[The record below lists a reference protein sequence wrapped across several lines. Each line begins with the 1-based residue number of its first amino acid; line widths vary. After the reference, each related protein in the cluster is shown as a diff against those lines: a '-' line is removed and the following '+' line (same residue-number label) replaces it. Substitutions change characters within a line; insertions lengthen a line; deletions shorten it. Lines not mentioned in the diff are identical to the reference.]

1 MRKRTQLNIEID
13 EELLKALKLMA
24 LSKNSKLNT
33 LVKEIL
39 SEKIQSNIPL
49 KTSRNILD
57 ELDEM
62 NTRISKLEN

>member
-1 MRKRTQLNIEID
+1 MKKRTQLNIEID

-33 LVKEIL
+33 LVKKIL
-39 SEKIQSNIPL
+39 TEKIQSNIPQE
-49 KTSRNILD
+49 TSRNVLE